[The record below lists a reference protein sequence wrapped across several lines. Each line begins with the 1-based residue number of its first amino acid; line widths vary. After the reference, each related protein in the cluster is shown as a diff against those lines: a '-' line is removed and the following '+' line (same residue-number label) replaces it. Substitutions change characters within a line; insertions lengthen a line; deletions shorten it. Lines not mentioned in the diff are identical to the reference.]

1 MQGRAGRRPPMSFLA
16 WQARCTSMV
25 IGAIQSLSRA
35 IPKPSGQSL
44 QNKAF
49 RRFFV
54 PQPAISPNNVA
65 VITGGASG
73 IGLAAAMRFARLGM
87 RVCIA
92 DVGKD
97 RLAQAAAVLTE
108 AAPGGAASIMTD
120 VTDVSRVED
129 LARLESAVH
138 QRFGSTD
145 VLMNN
150 AG

>member
-35 IPKPSGQSL
+35 IPNPSEQSL

-54 PQPAISPNNVA
+54 PQPAISPNNFA

-87 RVCIA
+87 KVCIA
-92 DVGKD
+92 DLGTD
-97 RLAQAAAVLTE
+97 RLAE
-108 AAPGGAASIMTD
+108 AETKISSVA
-120 VTDVSRVED
+120 
-129 LARLESAVH
+129 
-138 QRFGSTD
+138 
-145 VLMNN
+145 
-150 AG
+150 

>member
-35 IPKPSGQSL
+35 IPKPSEKSL

-87 RVCIA
+87 NVCIA
-92 DVGKD
+92 DHD
-97 RLAQAAAVLTE
+97 AARLSE
-108 AAPGGAASIMTD
+108 AGRQLSAISKAGAAN
-120 VTDVSRVED
+120 VLCQAVDVSRIED
-129 LARLESAVH
+129 ISEL
-138 QRFGSTD
+138 
-145 VLMNN
+145 
-150 AG
+150 

>member
-87 RVCIA
+87 KVCIA
-92 DVGKD
+92 DLGTN
-97 RLAQAAAVLTE
+97 RLTE
-108 AAPGGAASIMTD
+108 AETKLASVAPGGAANIM
-120 VTDVSRVED
+120 
-129 LARLESAVH
+129 AV
-138 QRFGSTD
+138 
-145 VLMNN
+145 
-150 AG
+150 